1 MVSKGTS
8 SEEAESGADVGK
20 PGMEEQL
27 TFGMFKD
34 NNKGWHISSGIL
46 RLLEERE
53 FSSEDYMPTMQS
65 KNNIY

>member
-34 NNKGWHISSGIL
+34 NNKG
-46 RLLEERE
+46 
-53 FSSEDYMPTMQS
+53 
-65 KNNIY
+65 